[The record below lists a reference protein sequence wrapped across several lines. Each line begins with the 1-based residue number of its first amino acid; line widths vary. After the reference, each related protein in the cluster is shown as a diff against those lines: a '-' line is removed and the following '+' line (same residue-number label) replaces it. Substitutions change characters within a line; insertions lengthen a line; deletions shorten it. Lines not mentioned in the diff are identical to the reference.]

1 MWDLDTLRWLNE
13 RACLSA
19 QKLVSEKIGEQTGQP
34 AEVLPEPVFPL
45 SILAA
50 KLVVGPPLLSRL
62 IDLLENSNVVVEF
75 IELVREFL
83 PEYEGEIMSQV
94 EDESRIRH
102 FCSHFNN
109 RYFPLGD
116 VSDYLDDFTLGDFIQ
131 HIPVELMGF
140 AYDDYEEFNSFRDGF
155 ILLLAL
161 VESPFDD
168 TSRVPIL
175 ERVKE
180 LVGRELLALIPPEGW
195 SLEDI
200 HRMLDETKFEGCAAF
215 ADWTWSSTGFLQLDA
230 NYADYGPEAWD
241 RELVDT
247 LTRQWPGVVDYQDK
261 MHRMFDWLEEDI
273 FHNFERLLSA
283 MLGTEYEE
291 VPKEQIPFPLDDE
304 GQVIRKEV
312 TVIER

>member
-19 QKLVSEKIGEQTGQP
+19 QKLVSEKIGQP
-34 AEVLPEPVFPL
+34 VEYSSAPEPVFPL

-62 IDLLENSNVVVEF
+62 IDLIENSESVREF

-83 PEYEGEIMSQV
+83 PEHEGEIMSQV
-94 EDESRIRH
+94 GDGDRIQR
-102 FCSHFNN
+102 FCSHFNS
-109 RYFPLGD
+109 RYFPLSQE
-116 VSDYLDDFTLGDFIQ
+116 VMDYDDDFTLGDFLQ
-131 HIPVELMGF
+131 HIPVDLMGF
-140 AYDDYEEFNSFRDGF
+140 SYSDYEEFNSFRDGF

-168 TSRVPIL
+168 ISRVPLL

-180 LVGRELLALIPPEGW
+180 LVGKGLMALIPPEGW
-195 SLEDI
+195 SLDDI
-200 HRMLDETKFEGCAAF
+200 HRMLDETEYGGCVAF
-215 ADWTWSSTGFLQLDA
+215 ADWTWENTDFMQLNA
-230 NYADYGPEAWD
+230 NYADYGPEAWS
-241 RELVDT
+241 REIVDN
-247 LTRQWPGVVDYQDK
+247 LTQQWPGVVDYQNK
-261 MHRMFDWLEEDI
+261 MHRMFDWLEEDMH
-273 FHNFERLLSA
+273 HNFERLLSA

-291 VPKEQIPFPLDDE
+291 VPKEQISFPLDED

-312 TVIER
+312 TVSER